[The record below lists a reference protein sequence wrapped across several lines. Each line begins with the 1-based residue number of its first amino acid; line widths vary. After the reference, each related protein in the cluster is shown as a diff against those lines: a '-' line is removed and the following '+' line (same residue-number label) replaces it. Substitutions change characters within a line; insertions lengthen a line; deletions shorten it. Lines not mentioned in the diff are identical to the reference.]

1 MLNKENLM
9 IKDEGGKE
17 IIIEVGLAVIGV
29 ALLIVFR
36 KAIVDLTNT
45 LISNATVNI
54 NKLFQYGT
62 DPSGSSTSGSSTTN
76 P

>member
-36 KAIVDLTNT
+36 KAIIELTQA
-45 LISNATVNI
+45 LISEATENI
-54 NKLFQYGT
+54 RVLFEYNT
-62 DPSGSSTSGSSTTN
+62 TPSSSPAPKS
-76 P
+76 